1 MQTSISNIE
10 QFIVKINDY
19 VIFIISFLQ
28 TTFNNIIAIRNID
41 FSLGN
46 ILNSSG
52 IIFSFVLSIFY
63 ILIFLTFLV
72 FIGSIFDMIKKI
84 IKIILFPLKLMMLII
99 YKIINKL
106 FANSFAKS
114 TIKINNINKYDLIK
128 LQRKISDLEYKIN
141 LQKRNNIMK
150 SLNNKNYKQS
160 R

>member
-106 FANSFAKS
+106 FANSFVKP

>member
-1 MQTSISNIE
+1 MQIFSLNIE
-10 QFIVKINDY
+10 PFISKINDY

-52 IIFSFVLSIFY
+52 IILSFILSIFY

-84 IKIILFPLKLMMLII
+84 IKFILFPLKLMMLII

-106 FANSFAKS
+106 FTNSFVKP
-114 TIKINNINKYDLIK
+114 TIKINNFNKYDLIK

-141 LQKRNNIMK
+141 LQKRNNSMK

>member
-63 ILIFLTFLV
+63 ILIFITLLV
-72 FIGSIFDMIKKI
+72 FLGSIWNI
-84 IKIILFPLKLMMLII
+84 IKTIIIWIVKPFKFLAWMFYKFLNILFIPKLS
-99 YKIINKL
+99 INQITK
-106 FANSFAKS
+106 
-114 TIKINNINKYDLIK
+114 NNDLIK
-128 LQRKISDLEYKIN
+128 LQRKISNLEYKIN
-141 LQKRNNIMK
+141 LQKRNNSMK

>member
-1 MQTSISNIE
+1 MQIFSSNIE

-19 VIFIISFLQ
+19 VSFIISFLQ

-106 FANSFAKS
+106 FANSFAKP

>member
-1 MQTSISNIE
+1 MQIFSLNIE
-10 QFIVKINDY
+10 PFISKINDY

-28 TTFNNIIAIRNID
+28 TNFNNIIAIRNID

-52 IIFSFVLSIFY
+52 IILSFILSIFY

-84 IKIILFPLKLMMLII
+84 IKFILFPLKLMILII

-106 FANSFAKS
+106 FANSFVKP
-114 TIKINNINKYDLIK
+114 TIKINNFNKYDLIK

-141 LQKRNNIMK
+141 LQKRNNSMK